1 MGAQALLLQAWV
13 PQITEHGLLR
23 TTHLWF
29 ISCLP
34 LYWALHGVLCRH
46 LVLRI
51 ASLRAASLVLVLLA
65 LPPWLLYFFPLSNYS
80 ADGRP
85 WYSRQ
90 WGSVDGDN
98 DIGVIFL
105 KHHPISYLHVF
116 VFGMVLARWRDLLK
130 LERRARPRLF
140 VSACAGCCNVGATA
154 GYAALLV
161 VFLAPPLR
169 PLAHKLSARLS
180 VLMPLQGLVLLGLSP
195 LPPPLRNGATPSA
208 GAAAR
213 PFSALER
220 IDPVEIS
227 FAMLAR
233 VGGGTLGATSYNQYV
248 FHVSRATALPPAAAL
263 RGRV

>member
-1 MGAQALLLQAWV
+1 M
-13 PQITEHGLLR
+13 
-23 TTHLWF
+23 
-29 ISCLP
+29 
-34 LYWALHGVLCRH
+34 
-46 LVLRI
+46 
-51 ASLRAASLVLVLLA
+51 
-65 LPPWLLYFFPLSNYS
+65 
-80 ADGRP
+80 
-85 WYSRQ
+85 
-90 WGSVDGDN
+90 
-98 DIGVIFL
+98 
-105 KHHPISYLHVF
+105 
-116 VFGMVLARWRDLLK
+116 
-130 LERRARPRLF
+130 
-140 VSACAGCCNVGATA
+140 GATA

-195 LPPPLRNGATPSA
+195 LPPLRAGATDAPPSA
-208 GAAAR
+208 TAAAAR

-248 FHVSRATALPPAAAL
+248 FHVSRHSPATSPPPC